1 MIRGCSLA
9 GEGLRS
15 SSRPTWRRSSEH
27 SVCPKSVTIGVYP
40 EERRGDGP
48 SFDKTRNLILCPVP
62 YDGGFMEVFQGA
74 FFIVKTFLD
83 ADAAVPKPVILYLS
97 ADRYVA
103 KLLEERRKF
112 PVLDV
117 IDALERFAQPG
128 LLESGSAGDP
138 YSETP
143 TSAVAPVARRT

>member
-1 MIRGCSLA
+1 MADEPTDTLTVRIPRALKALVEETAKARG
-9 GEGLRS
+9 
-15 SSRPTWRRSSEH
+15 
-27 SVCPKSVTIGVYP
+27 
-40 EERRGDGP
+40 
-48 SFDKTRNLILCPVP
+48 
-62 YDGGFMEVFQGA
+62 
-74 FFIVKTFLD
+74 IVKTFLD

-112 PVLDV
+112 PVLKV
-117 IDALERFAQPG
+117 IDALEGFAQPG

-143 TSAVAPVARRT
+143 TSAVAPVARRS